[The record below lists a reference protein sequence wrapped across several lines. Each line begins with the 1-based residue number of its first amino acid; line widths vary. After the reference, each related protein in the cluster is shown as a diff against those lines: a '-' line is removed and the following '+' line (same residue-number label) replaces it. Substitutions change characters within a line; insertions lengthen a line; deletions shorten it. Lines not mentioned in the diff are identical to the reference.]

1 MSALHR
7 LLNPGSTATERTARL
22 TRGPRALAFTLSVA
36 LAGALSACGGG
47 SDTPA
52 TPAQAHVARGDL
64 LTTPNTVATLS
75 ATQIDAMTTASGLR
89 TLAGA
94 ARCDVKV
101 VSLNYRTPA
110 PDGQMNNA
118 TGVLLVPSGAC
129 TTPAPLMAYARG
141 TDVNRSRTLA
151 SASDAETALLIG
163 LYAAQGY
170 AVVASD
176 YLGYAGSA
184 LPYHPY
190 LHAESEA
197 STVIDA
203 IRAARHAAAQHG
215 LLLSGRVMLSGY
227 SQGGH
232 ASAATQRAAEA
243 SLASEIQVVGA
254 AHLSGPYALSAGWRQ
269 PVVIAGYQFFV
280 PLMVRGWQQVYG
292 NLYTQIDQV
301 FRTPYA
307 PGIEA
312 LLPSAGASFTS
323 LLASGALPG
332 GLGETPTQVRD
343 ALMQPAYLQDIATR
357 DDHPLLVAA
366 RANDL
371 LGWSPE
377 APVML
382 CGGSA
387 DPTVLY
393 AVNQAA
399 LAADFNARGVRD
411 VTVVDV
417 DPVVQALH
425 GVNGQAP
432 TDPTSA
438 AFGTYYA
445 NYHARL
451 VPPLCHAQARAF
463 FDSLR

>member
-1 MSALHR
+1 MQRKQSIHGTPDR
-7 LLNPGSTATERTARL
+7 
-22 TRGPRALAFTLSVA
+22 RALAWLTTVLTA
-36 LAGALSACGGG
+36 LGLSACGGG
-47 SDTPA
+47 SETASVTAAPTSTPV
-52 TPAQAHVARGDL
+52 AQPARGDL
-64 LTTPNTVATLS
+64 LDTPATVATLS
-75 ATQIDAMTTASGLR
+75 AAQIDAMTTASGLR
-89 TLAGA
+89 PLAGA

-110 PDGQMNNA
+110 PDGQASNT
-118 TGVLLVPSGAC
+118 TGVLLVPTGAC
-129 TTPAPLMAYARG
+129 TSAAPLLAYARG

-151 SASDAETALLIG
+151 SASDTETALLIG

-184 LPYHPY
+184 LNYHPY
-190 LHAESEA
+190 LHADSEA

-203 IRAARHAAAQHG
+203 VRAARHAAAQQG
-215 LLLSGRVMLSGY
+215 LALSGRVMLSGY

-232 ASAATQRAAEA
+232 ASAAAQRQAESSHA
-243 SLASEIQVVGA
+243 NEIQVVGA
-254 AHLSGPYALSAGWRQ
+254 AHMSGPYALSAGWRQ
-269 PVVIAGYQFFV
+269 PTVIAGYQFFV

-301 FRTPYA
+301 FRPPYA
-307 PGIEA
+307 PAIGT

-323 LLASGALPG
+323 LLASGTLPG
-332 GLGETPTQVRD
+332 GQGETPTQVRD
-343 ALMQPAYLQDIATR
+343 ALMQPEYLQAIATQ
-357 DDHPLLVAA
+357 DTHPLLEAA
-366 RANDL
+366 RRNDL
-371 LGWSPE
+371 LGWTPQ
-377 APVML
+377 APVLL
-382 CGGSA
+382 CAGSA

-399 LAADFNARGVRD
+399 LAADFTSRNVNQ

-417 DPVVQALH
+417 DPTVQALH

-432 TDPTSA
+432 TDPGSS

-445 NYHARL
+445 SYHARL
-451 VPPLCHAQARAF
+451 VPPLCHARARAF
-463 FDSLR
+463 FDTLR